1 MQFSAHTLL
10 PYASG
15 ALGAWDSPEGI
26 CLRRLTPQQ
35 LQQFDADPH
44 RAIRTRC
51 NAGIA
56 LEMDTDAAAL
66 EMDYRLQ
73 KEAPRPYGYVEVFV
87 DGAPF
92 AAEGSDTQMAL
103 EGSLRLALPS
113 GPKRLQ
119 IVLPAL
125 HEMAISHL
133 ALQGETR
140 VAPVAHRFRYLAF
153 GDSISQGYD
162 AIFSSQAYPTRIARA
177 IDALLVNQAI
187 GGDVF
192 RANYPQ
198 ALPGFAPD
206 LITVAY
212 GTNDW
217 SSRTREDFEEAMAGF
232 FQNLHSAYP
241 EIFGSE
247 LLYNALNFIL
257 GCHPGSNTASFASG
271 VGTKSACVAYGLN
284 RADWS
289 YIPGGVV
296 SGTALIRPDFPE
308 LLEFPFLWQQ
318 TEYVLGGGSSHYMF
332 LVLAARKLLG

>member
-51 NAGIA
+51 NAGIV

-73 KEAPRPYGYVEVFV
+73 KDAPRPYGYVEVFV

-113 GPKRLQ
+113 GAKRLQ

-125 HEMAISHL
+125 HEMAISRL

-198 ALPGFAPD
+198 ALPASRR
-206 LITVAY
+206 T
-212 GTNDW
+212 
-217 SSRTREDFEEAMAGF
+217 SSRSPMAPTTGVPARAKTSRRPWRAF
-232 FQNLHSAYP
+232 SKTCTARIPARQCSPSRPYGARMAKN
-241 EIFGSE
+241 
-247 LLYNALNFIL
+247 
-257 GCHPGSNTASFASG
+257 CPGSGRLARWAKPSAANARNTAI
-271 VGTKSACVAYGLN
+271 L
-284 RADWS
+284 
-289 YIPGGVV
+289 
-296 SGTALIRPDFPE
+296 
-308 LLEFPFLWQQ
+308 
-318 TEYVLGGGSSHYMF
+318 
-332 LVLAARKLLG
+332 

>member
-35 LQQFDADPH
+35 LHQFDADPH

-51 NAGIA
+51 NAGIV

-73 KEAPRPYGYVEVFV
+73 KDAPRPYGYVEVFV

-113 GPKRLQ
+113 GAKRLQ

-125 HEMAISHL
+125 HEMAISRL

-241 EIFGSE
+241 GAPVLAITP
-247 LLYNALNFIL
+247 IW
-257 GCHPGSNTASFASG
+257 
-271 VGTKSACVAYGLN
+271 
-284 RADWS
+284 RADGEELPRFGPFGAVGEAIRRECAKYGYTVIDGLS
-289 YIPGGVV
+289 LVPHDSRYFYDARLHPNAEGFGHYF
-296 SGTALIRPDFPE
+296 ANLIGAVR
-308 LLEFPFLWQQ
+308 Q
-318 TEYVLGGGSSHYMF
+318 TLKIE
-332 LVLAARKLLG
+332 